1 MPQTK
6 IEAKIKWNSQE
17 RMQKFREIGN
27 LKPLFRNELNKLSFA
42 HDATYSDS
50 EDLAKKTFFD
60 KILIDKAF
68 ETAKNSKNNGYQR
81 ALASMLYKFFDDK
94 TGSRVRVNG
103 QLFEELHKPVN

>member
-1 MPQTK
+1 MMQHILIVK
-6 IEAKIKWNSQE
+6 IQ
-17 RMQKFREIGN
+17 Q
-27 LKPLFRNELNKLSFA
+27 
-42 HDATYSDS
+42 
-50 EDLAKKTFFD
+50 KKTFFD

-103 QLFEELHKPVN
+103 QLFEELHKPVNQQKTSKLVN

>member
-1 MPQTK
+1 
-6 IEAKIKWNSQE
+6 
-17 RMQKFREIGN
+17 MQKFREIGN

-103 QLFEELHKPVN
+103 QLFEELHKPVNQQKTSKLVN